1 MLQTSTVKES
11 TLELLK
17 RLQAEPLLATTRLV
31 GGTALSLQIGHRESE
46 DLDLFSV
53 EPLEGMLV
61 QQMLVDKYGF
71 LPTVVAENTLIGFIQ
86 GVKIDV
92 IYHPFPWLEPAI
104 EEDGIRIATKTDI
117 AAMKVHAIINR
128 RPSECSG
135 QACLDNAEREGGKAE
150 LNSGKRPKDF
160 VDVAFLSMHYS
171 YNQIKAL
178 LLKRYPAYDP
188 IMADKAV
195 IYFGDIDELLIPE
208 IKMLGYEFD
217 FERIKSR
224 IIKMT
229 DKPDKVYTTA
239 PLKKS

>member
-11 TLELLK
+11 TLELLRK
-17 RLQAEPLLATTRLV
+17 LQTEPLLASTRLV

-46 DLDLFSV
+46 DLDLFST

-61 QQMLVDKYGF
+61 QQMLVEKYGF
-71 LPTVVAENTLIGFIQ
+71 LPTVIAENTLIGFIQ

-104 EEDGIRIATKTDI
+104 MEDGMRIATKTDI
-117 AAMKVHAIINR
+117 AAMKVHAIIN
-128 RPSECSG
+128 
-135 QACLDNAEREGGKAE
+135 
-150 LNSGKRPKDF
+150 SGKRPKDF
-160 VDVAFLSMHYS
+160 VDVAFLSMHFP
-171 YNQIKAL
+171 YNEIKRL
-178 LLKRYPAYDP
+178 LLRRYPAYDP

-195 IYFGDIDELLIPE
+195 IYFGDIDEDLVPE
-208 IKMLGYEFD
+208 IKMIGYEFD

-229 DKPDKVYTTA
+229 DRPDKLYTTA
-239 PLKKS
+239 PLRKH

>member
-1 MLQTSTVKES
+1 MLPTSTVKES
-11 TLELLK
+11 TLELLRK
-17 RLQAEPLLATTRLV
+17 LQAEPLLATTRLV

-71 LPTVVAENTLIGFIQ
+71 VPTVIAENTLIGFIQ

-92 IYHPFPWLEPAI
+92 IYHPFPWLEAAI

-117 AAMKVHAIINR
+117 AAMKVHAIIN
-128 RPSECSG
+128 
-135 QACLDNAEREGGKAE
+135 
-150 LNSGKRPKDF
+150 SGKRPKDF
-160 VDVAFLSMHYS
+160 VDIAFLSMHYS
-171 YNQIKAL
+171 YNRIKAL

-208 IKMLGYEFD
+208 IKMIGYEFD

-229 DKPDKVYTTA
+229 DKPDKLYSTA
-239 PLKKS
+239 PLNKK

>member
-71 LPTVVAENTLIGFIQ
+71 VPTVVAENTLIGFIQ

-92 IYHPFPWLEPAI
+92 IYHPFPWLEAAI

-117 AAMKVHAIINR
+117 AAMKVHAIIN
-128 RPSECSG
+128 
-135 QACLDNAEREGGKAE
+135 
-150 LNSGKRPKDF
+150 SGKRPKDF
-160 VDVAFLSMHYS
+160 VDIAFLSMHYS

-229 DKPDKVYTTA
+229 DKPDKVYATA
-239 PLKKS
+239 PLKKN